1 MKDYRS
7 RGILVTLAISAV
19 AYSASSVLAYLAA
32 VKMPIPV
39 TILAVQ
45 VGFLPCALAFLLL
58 GKESVNLK
66 PSKSNA
72 AVWAYGISFAVT
84 GVLLFSAYKNYTL
97 ASIFPLLEGGVLVFL
112 VLDFAFHRKKLDV
125 KPMLLLAVGVAIVFL
140 GTFFAESTGVHF
152 DVSTLPYAVGMIIA
166 GGIGYYALA
175 NKPDKISDGSKNLA
189 FTIAAVVTA
198 VLLVLYHGSLS
209 FNLVTATPFLYGISA
224 GFLLCVAFSM
234 EIRAV
239 KQGTTGNERKD
250 MVMRNF
256 VNNFTELDTVIVL
269 VASVFIGSYTLGGL
283 GGGALIVIGVV
294 ILGMIK

>member
-1 MKDYRS
+1 
-7 RGILVTLAISAV
+7 
-19 AYSASSVLAYLAA
+19 
-32 VKMPIPV
+32 
-39 TILAVQ
+39 
-45 VGFLPCALAFLLL
+45 
-58 GKESVNLK
+58 
-66 PSKSNA
+66 
-72 AVWAYGISFAVT
+72 VWAYGISFAVT
-84 GVLLFSAYKNYTL
+84 GVLLFSAYKDYTL

-112 VLDFAFHRKKLDV
+112 ALDFAFHRKKIGV
-125 KPMLLLAVGVAIVFL
+125 KHMLLLAGGVAIVFL

-198 VLLVLYHGSLS
+198 ALLVLCHGSLS
-209 FNLVTATPFLYGISA
+209 FNSVTATPFLYGIAA
-224 GFLLCVAFSM
+224 GFLLCIAFSM

-239 KQGTTGNERKD
+239 KQGTTGDERKD
-250 MVMRNF
+250 MLLRNF